1 MTFNRI
7 PVITSAYLAIK
18 KISKFVKEKSKKK
31 VKGAAGFE
39 WVLLSPL
46 IIVMFLL
53 ILYFFLMSL
62 SYIQYN
68 NLANVMAQNLN
79 VRRTGYNKGIDDTL
93 TYSVSEGHLDE
104 ITIDNNGAVDDGNFE
119 NMTGNLDPNKNLST
133 TVKISTPGNSDDT
146 LKRELNM
153 IVRKESKRVAMMP
166 GSSVN
171 EVVSKVTKN
180 GAVVQVNPNM
190 GSNLAGST
198 IKVQINYKFLG
209 LKMKAIG
216 YNAIT

>member
-1 MTFNRI
+1 
-7 PVITSAYLAIK
+7 
-18 KISKFVKEKSKKK
+18 
-31 VKGAAGFE
+31 
-39 WVLLSPL
+39 
-46 IIVMFLL
+46 
-53 ILYFFLMSL
+53 MSL

-104 ITIDNNGAVDDGNFE
+104 ITIDNNGVVDDGNFE
-119 NMTGNLDPNKNLST
+119 KMTGNLDPNKNLST
-133 TVKISTPGNSDDT
+133 TVKISTPGNSDNT

-209 LKMKAIG
+209 LKMKAVG